1 MTKPRVTFADPEK
14 LGIDYLKAQFTPRAE
29 AYKPTTI
36 TPAFPAVTLT
46 GNVTHVQVELELGG
60 ADDYPVTERA
70 QVRFTCY
77 AAPGRRDNVKALAS
91 LTQAL
96 IYSHP
101 GDSDVA
107 GALILIGRSNVI
119 VDPNTKNLMVWFL
132 ARLNLKATVLAS

>member
-1 MTKPRVTFADPEK
+1 MSKPLVQFADPEI
-14 LGIDYLKAQFTPRAE
+14 LAIDYLKAEFLPRVE
-29 AYKPTTI
+29 TYKPATI
-36 TPAFPAVTLT
+36 TTAFPAAALT
-46 GNVTHVQVELELGG
+46 TTTHVQVELELGG
-60 ADDYPVTERA
+60 ADDYPITERA

-77 AAPGRRDNVKALAS
+77 AAPAKRTDVKRLAS

-119 VDPNTKNLMVWFL
+119 VDPDTKNLMVWFL